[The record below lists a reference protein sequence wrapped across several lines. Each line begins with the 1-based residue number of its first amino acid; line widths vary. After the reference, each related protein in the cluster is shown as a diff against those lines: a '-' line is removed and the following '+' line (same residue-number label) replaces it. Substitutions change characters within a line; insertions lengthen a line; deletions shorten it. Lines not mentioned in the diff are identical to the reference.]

1 MKDGNFM
8 ALVNTK
14 KMLKEALEKGYAI
27 PAFNVCNMESAQA
40 VAEVAAEKNV
50 PVIIS
55 VSEGAG
61 KYAGYDYIRAIVE
74 VASKKS
80 SNDIALH
87 LDHGKSFEA
96 CKAAIDAGFTSVMI
110 DASHLSYEENIAAT
124 KQVVEYAHARNV
136 TVEAELGKIMGTED
150 MVSSDTESF
159 TDPEEAKDFVTRTG
173 VDSLAISIGT
183 AHGVNKSIKTPI
195 IQYGVI
201 ESVHNALPELPLVA
215 HGSSTVPAKWVET
228 IIKFGGEIKKSQGIS
243 EEDIVKMSKSAI
255 CKINLDTDL
264 RLAHTAG
271 VRQDLA
277 ENPGHFDQRDYNK
290 AGKKNVKEQVAHAI
304 ELVEGV

>member
-1 MKDGNFM
+1 M

-14 KMLKEALEKGYAI
+14 KMLEKALAEGYAI
-27 PAFNVCNMESAQA
+27 PAFNICNMESAQA

-74 VASKKS
+74 TASKKS

-124 KQVVEYAHARNV
+124 KEVVEYAHARNV
-136 TVEAELGKIMGTED
+136 TVEAELGKIIGTED
-150 MVSSDTESF
+150 MVHSDTESF
-159 TDPEEAKDFVTRTG
+159 TDPDEAKDFVSRTG

-183 AHGVNKSIKTPI
+183 AHGVNKSIKTPV

-201 ESVHNALPELPLVA
+201 ENVHKALPTLPLVA
-215 HGSSTVPAKWVET
+215 HGSSTVPAKWVEE
-228 IIKFGGEIKKSQGIS
+228 IIKYGGEIKKSQGIS
-243 EEDIVKMSKSAI
+243 EADIVKMSKSAI
-255 CKINLDTDL
+255 CKINMDTDL

-271 VRQDLA
+271 VRKDLA

-290 AGKKNVKEQVAHAI
+290 AGKANVKEQVAHAI

>member
-1 MKDGNFM
+1 MT
-8 ALVNTK
+8 LVNTK
-14 KMLKEALEKGYAI
+14 KMLEKALAEGYAI

-40 VAEVAAEKNV
+40 VAEVAGEKNV

-61 KYAGYDYIRAIVE
+61 KYAGYDYIHAIVE
-74 VASKKS
+74 TASKKY

-110 DASHLSYEENIAAT
+110 DGSHLSYEENIAIT
-124 KQVVEYAHARNV
+124 KQVVDYAHTRNV
-136 TVEAELGKIMGTED
+136 TVEAELGKIIGTED
-150 MVSSDTESF
+150 MVHSDTESF
-159 TDPEEAKDFVTRTG
+159 TDPEEAKDFAHRTG

-183 AHGVNKSIKTPI
+183 AHGVNKSIKTPV

-201 ESVHNALPELPLVA
+201 ENVHKALPTLPLVA
-215 HGSSTVPAKWVET
+215 HGSSTVPAKWVEE
-228 IIKFGGEIKKSQGIS
+228 IIKYGGEIKKSQGIS

-255 CKINLDTDL
+255 CKINMDTDL

-271 VRQDLA
+271 VRKDLA

-290 AGKKNVKEQVAHAI
+290 AGKANVKEQVAHAI
-304 ELVEGV
+304 KLVEGV

>member
-1 MKDGNFM
+1 M

-14 KMLKEALEKGYAI
+14 KMLEKALAEGYAI
-27 PAFNVCNMESAQA
+27 PAFNICNMESAQA

-74 VASKKS
+74 TASKKS

-136 TVEAELGKIMGTED
+136 TVEAELGKIIGTED
-150 MVSSDTESF
+150 MVHSDTESF
-159 TDPEEAKDFVTRTG
+159 TDPDEAKDFVTRTG

-201 ESVHNALPELPLVA
+201 ESVHNALPNLPLVA
-215 HGSSTVPAKWVET
+215 HGSSTVPAKWVEE
-228 IIKFGGEIKKSQGIS
+228 IIKYGGEIKKSQGIS

-255 CKINLDTDL
+255 CKINMDTDL

-271 VRQDLA
+271 VRKDLA

-290 AGKKNVKEQVAHAI
+290 AGKANVKEQVAHAI

>member
-1 MKDGNFM
+1 M
-8 ALVNTK
+8 ALVNSK
-14 KMLKEALEKGYAI
+14 NMLKEALAGGYAI

-40 VAEVAAEKNV
+40 VAEVAGEKNV
-50 PVIIS
+50 PIIIS

-61 KYAGYDYIRAIVE
+61 KYAGYDYIKAIVE
-74 VASKKS
+74 VASKKYA
-80 SNDIALH
+80 NDICLH

-136 TVEAELGKIMGTED
+136 TVEAELGKIIGTED
-150 MVSSDTESF
+150 MVHSDTESF
-159 TDPEEAKDFVTRTG
+159 TDPEEAKDFVSRTG

-183 AHGVNKSIKTPI
+183 AHGVNKSIKTPV

-201 ESVHNALPELPLVA
+201 ENVHNALPNLPLVA
-215 HGSSTVPAKWVET
+215 HGSSTVPAKWVELIT
-228 IIKFGGEIKKSQGIS
+228 KYGGEIKKSQGIA
-243 EEDIVKMSKSAI
+243 EEDIQKMSKTAI
-255 CKINLDTDL
+255 CKINMDTDL

-271 VRQDLA
+271 VREDLSL
-277 ENPGHFDQRDYNK
+277 NPNHFDQRDYNK
-290 AGKKNVKEQVAHAI
+290 AGKKYVKEQIAHAI
-304 ELVEGV
+304 ELVEGK

>member
-1 MKDGNFM
+1 M

-14 KMLKEALEKGYAI
+14 KMLEKALAEGYAI

-61 KYAGYDYIRAIVE
+61 KYAGYDYIHAIVE
-74 VASKKS
+74 TASKKS

-87 LDHGKSFEA
+87 LDHGKTFDA

-110 DASHLSYEENIAAT
+110 DGSHLSYEENIAVT
-124 KQVVEYAHARNV
+124 KEVVDYAHARNV
-136 TVEAELGKIMGTED
+136 TVEAELGKIIGTED
-150 MVSSDTESF
+150 MVHSDTESF
-159 TDPEEAKDFVTRTG
+159 TDPDEAKDFVTRTG

-183 AHGVNKSIKTPI
+183 AHGVNKSIKTPV
-195 IQYGVI
+195 IQYGII
-201 ESVHNALPELPLVA
+201 ENVHKALPTLPLVA
-215 HGSSTVPAKWVET
+215 HGSSTVPAKWVEE
-228 IIKFGGEIKKSQGIS
+228 IIKYGGEIKKSQGIS
-243 EEDIVKMSKSAI
+243 EDDIVKMSKSAI
-255 CKINLDTDL
+255 CKINMDTDL

-271 VRQDLA
+271 VRKDLA
-277 ENPGHFDQRDYNK
+277 ENPNHFDQRDYNK
-290 AGKKNVKEQVAHAI
+290 AGKANVKVQVAHAI

>member
-1 MKDGNFM
+1 M

-14 KMLKEALEKGYAI
+14 KMLEKALAEGYAI
-27 PAFNVCNMESAQA
+27 PAFNICNMESAQA

-74 VASKKS
+74 TASKKS

-87 LDHGKSFEA
+87 LDHGKTFEA

-124 KQVVEYAHARNV
+124 KQVVDYAHARNV
-136 TVEAELGKIMGTED
+136 TVEAELGKIIGTED
-150 MVSSDTESF
+150 MVHSDTESF
-159 TDPEEAKDFVTRTG
+159 TDPDEAKDFVTKTG

-183 AHGVNKSIKTPI
+183 AHGVNKSIKTPV

-201 ESVHNALPELPLVA
+201 ENVHKALPTLPLVA
-215 HGSSTVPAKWVET
+215 HGSSTVPAKWVEE
-228 IIKFGGEIKKSQGIS
+228 IIKYGGEIKKSQGIS

-255 CKINLDTDL
+255 CKINMDTDL

-271 VRQDLA
+271 VRKDLA
-277 ENPGHFDQRDYNK
+277 ENPNHFDQRDYNK
-290 AGKKNVKEQVAHAI
+290 AGKANVKEQVAHAI
-304 ELVEGV
+304 KLVEGV

>member
-1 MKDGNFM
+1 M

-14 KMLKEALEKGYAI
+14 KMLEKALAEGYAI
-27 PAFNVCNMESAQA
+27 PAFNICNMESAQA

-74 VASKKS
+74 TASKKS

-87 LDHGKSFEA
+87 LDHGKTFEA

-110 DASHLSYEENIAAT
+110 DGSHLSYEENIAMT

-136 TVEAELGKIMGTED
+136 TVEAELGKIIGTED
-150 MVSSDTESF
+150 MVHSDTESF
-159 TDPEEAKDFVTRTG
+159 TDPDEAKDFVSRTG

-201 ESVHNALPELPLVA
+201 ESVHNALPALPLVA
-215 HGSSTVPAKWVET
+215 HGSSTVPAKWVEE
-228 IIKFGGEIKKSQGIS
+228 IIKYGGEIKKSQGIS
-243 EEDIVKMSKSAI
+243 EEDIVKMSKTAI
-255 CKINLDTDL
+255 CKINMDTDL

-271 VRQDLA
+271 VRKDLA
-277 ENPGHFDQRDYNK
+277 ENPDHFDQRDYNK

>member
-1 MKDGNFM
+1 M

-14 KMLKEALEKGYAI
+14 KMLEKALAEGYAI
-27 PAFNVCNMESAQA
+27 PAFNICNMESAQA

-74 VASKKS
+74 TASKKS

-136 TVEAELGKIMGTED
+136 TVEAELGKIIGTED
-150 MVSSDTESF
+150 MVHSDTESF
-159 TDPEEAKDFVTRTG
+159 TDPDEAKDFVSRTG

-201 ESVHNALPELPLVA
+201 ESVHKALPALPLVA
-215 HGSSTVPAKWVET
+215 HGSSTVPAKWVEE
-228 IIKFGGEIKKSQGIS
+228 IIKYGGEIKKSQGIS

-255 CKINLDTDL
+255 CKINMDTDL

-271 VRQDLA
+271 VRKDLA

-290 AGKKNVKEQVAHAI
+290 AGKANVKEQVAHAI